1 MSIKKMIPKDLYSFF
16 LKKKFSPSSSIDNKN
31 IKIKMAAT
39 KEEFDA
45 GLKLLHDCYASKKY
59 ITPDPS
65 GYFFNSF
72 ALLPESNL
80 IVATLN
86 DKVIGSVYLY
96 RDSYLGLPSD
106 KYYSKINEYYR
117 KSECKL
123 AEASAIAVHESFR
136 NKDQSIF
143 LLLMKYVLIFSK
155 QFLVANRLILNI
167 DMENQV
173 FYESL
178 WPFERRGGILKYPH
192 STTAYS
198 VFMGL
203 DLSKINL
210 ERRNFLNS
218 NLNTN
223 LNIQAFIAK
232 RDERFKFPIRNQG
245 QVLFPKLSFDII
257 QHVFRQKTN
266 FLNRLKK
273 TDFLF
278 FNEIYYHLF
287 DRDSLEKLIGPEK
300 IDYIIR
306 KYRVPVDL
314 FAVLKIEGK
323 DVFTK
328 ITDLSSDGCFIKI
341 PLNLSFTAIH
351 AQEVSVKFNLQGKNF
366 TIDSKIIWENK
377 GQNAKVSRGF
387 GVEFDS
393 KMPEIYELA
402 KSMLYSIAK

>member
-16 LKKKFSPSSSIDNKN
+16 LKRNFSPSSSIENKN
-31 IKIKMAAT
+31 IKIKLAT
-39 KEEFDA
+39 SKEEFDA
-45 GLKLLHDCYASKKY
+45 GLKLLHGCYASKKY
-59 ITPDPS
+59 INPDPS

-96 RDSYLGLPSD
+96 RDSYMGLPSD
-106 KYYSKINEYYR
+106 KYYSKINDFYR
-117 KSECKL
+117 KSECRL
-123 AEASAIAVHESFR
+123 AEISAIAVHDSLR
-136 NKDQSIF
+136 NKNQSIF

-155 QFLVANRLILNI
+155 RFLVANRLILSI

-203 DLSKINL
+203 DLSKINID
-210 ERRNFLNS
+210 RRNFLNLT
-218 NLNTN
+218 LNTN
-223 LNIQAFIAK
+223 LNIQTFIAK
-232 RDERFKFPIRNQG
+232 RDERFKFPTRNQG
-245 QVLFPKLSFDII
+245 QVLFPTLSFDII
-257 QHVFRQKTN
+257 QHFYRQKTD

-273 TDFLF
+273 NDFVF

-287 DRDSLEKLIGPEK
+287 DREKLEKLVGPEK

-306 KYRVPVDL
+306 KYRIPVDL
-314 FAVLKIEGK
+314 FTVLKIEGK
-323 DVFTK
+323 DIFTK
-328 ITDLSSDGCFIKI
+328 ITDLSSDGCFIKL
-341 PLNLSFTAIH
+341 PLNQYFAITH
-351 AQEVSVKFNLQGKNF
+351 AQEVVVKFNLQGKNF
-366 TIDSKIIWENK
+366 AIESKIIWENK
-377 GQNAKVSRGF
+377 GQNTKSSRGF
-387 GVEFDS
+387 GVAFDS
-393 KMPEIYELA
+393 KKPEIYDLA

>member
-16 LKKKFSPSSSIDNKN
+16 LKKNFSPASSINNKN
-31 IKIKMAAT
+31 IKIKMAT
-39 KEEFDA
+39 SKEEFDA
-45 GLKLLHDCYASKKY
+45 GLKLLHDCYTSKKY
-59 ITPDPS
+59 MTPDPS
-65 GYFFNSF
+65 GYFFSSF
-72 ALLPESNL
+72 SLLPESNL

-106 KYYSKINEYYR
+106 KYYSKINDYYR

-123 AEASAIAVHESFR
+123 AEISAIAVHESFR

-167 DMENQV
+167 DIENQV

-192 STTAYS
+192 STTAFS

-210 ERRNFLNS
+210 ERRNFLNL

-232 RDERFKFPIRNQG
+232 RDERFKFPVRNQG
-245 QVLFPKLSFDII
+245 QVMFPTLNFDII
-257 QHVFRQKTN
+257 QHFYRQKTD
-266 FLNRLKK
+266 FLSKLKK

-287 DRDSLEKLIGPEK
+287 DRDRLEKLVAPEK

-314 FAVLKIEGK
+314 FAVLNIEGK

-328 ITDLSSDGCFIKI
+328 ITDISSDGCFIKI
-341 PLNLSFTAIH
+341 PLNQNITAMH
-351 AQEVSVKFNLQGKNF
+351 AQEVSVKFKLQGKNF
-366 TIDSKIIWENK
+366 TVDSKIIWENK
-377 GQNAKVSRGF
+377 GQSNKASRGF
-387 GVEFDS
+387 GIEFDS
-393 KMPEIYELA
+393 KLPEIYELA
-402 KSMLYSIAK
+402 KSMLYNIAK